1 MVHLCAGLL
10 KPRRDLHRG
19 AGIPDAAKVAVEF
32 AGGAVWDETVA
43 DTQLG
48 KRFAPCSTNGLV
60 RGGSIPVLHADME
73 LLHEKQITQ
82 LEGTQKV
89 PALGPFQA
97 SAIQPL
103 LNSSAADTGQ
113 R

>member
-1 MVHLCAGLL
+1 VHLCAGLL

-32 AGGAVWDETVA
+32 AGGAVREETVA

-73 LLHEKQITQ
+73 LLHEKQSHSLKEHRKCQ
-82 LEGTQKV
+82 H
-89 PALGPFQA
+89 LGHFRHQPF
-97 SAIQPL
+97 SHF
-103 LNSSAADTGQ
+103 
-113 R
+113 